1 MIAGIQ
7 KLTLTKQD
15 PEAAAV
21 AVSEVVSG
29 MTRQYLDMLGD
40 DPKAVVAFTCTL
52 LARVV
57 GMTAGIFGGAEAAHL
72 LEMMKGTLESGASTN
87 PPGRRH

>member
-21 AVSEVVSG
+21 AVSEAVSA

-40 DPKAVVAFTCTL
+40 DPKAVAGFTCTL

-57 GMTAGIFGGAEAAHL
+57 GMTAGILGAAEATQL
-72 LEMMKGTLESGASTN
+72 LEMMKGAFGNRTPSE
-87 PPGRRH
+87 PHGRRH

>member
-1 MIAGIQ
+1 MIAGVQ
-7 KLTLTKQD
+7 KVTLTKEN

-21 AVSEVVSG
+21 AVSEAVSA

-40 DPKAVVAFTCTL
+40 DPKAVAWFTCTL
-52 LARVV
+52 LARVI
-57 GMTAGIFGGAEAAHL
+57 GMTASILGGAEAAHL